1 MTAQETFVANG
12 AESTLSSALSAGATT
27 INVTDTSA
35 FPSVPFYAVI
45 DPDVDATREIILV
58 DGSKTATTFVLSG
71 AAKRGQ
77 DGTADTA
84 HSSGAKVACVP
95 VAALWTDINDRVDG
109 VSTTAS
115 AAYAPG
121 GTDVA
126 VADGGTGASTASAA
140 RTNLGLGTIATQ
152 SAASVAITG
161 GSVTGIT
168 DLAVADGGT
177 GASTAADART
187 NLAALGTAG
196 GTMSG
201 ELNMADQLLTRPVL
215 KDYGEETVTN
225 ATAGSTPTVDLT
237 AGNVHDLTLTANAT
251 ITFSNPTASGDACSF
266 TLILRQDGTG
276 SRAVTWPASVDW
288 PAATAP
294 TLTATASAVDILTFV
309 TLDGGTTWFGMLVG
323 AAFG

>member
-109 VSTTAS
+109 VSTRAN
-115 AAYAPG
+115 AAYTPG

-126 VADGGTGASTASAA
+126 VADGGTGASTAANA
-140 RTNLGLGTIATQ
+140 RSNLGLGTIATQ
-152 SAASVAITG
+152 DANNVAITG
-161 GSVTGIT
+161 GSVAGIT

-187 NLAALGTAG
+187 NLAVLGTAG

-201 ELNMADQLLTRPVL
+201 ELNLADQLLTRPTI
-215 KDYGEETVTN
+215 KDYAEEV
-225 ATAGSTPTVDLT
+225 ATDTSSGAAHTIDLT
-237 AGNVHDLTLTANAT
+237 TGNVHDVTLTANCT
-251 ITFSNPTASGDACSF
+251 FTFSNPPASGDAGSF

-294 TLTATASAVDILTFV
+294 KLTATASAVDILTFV
-309 TLDGGTTWFGMLVG
+309 TLDGGTTWFGMLAG